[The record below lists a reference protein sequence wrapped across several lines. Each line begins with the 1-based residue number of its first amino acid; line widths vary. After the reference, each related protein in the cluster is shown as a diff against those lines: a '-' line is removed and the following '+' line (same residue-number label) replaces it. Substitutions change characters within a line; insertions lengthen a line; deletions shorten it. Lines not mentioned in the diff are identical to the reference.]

1 MNCDLTVTRPA
12 LFRRQPPAGSLA
24 RRTACLWLLAASV
37 GGASAPTAWAA
48 DPAPLKVVASFSVI
62 ADMVREVG
70 GPWVEVHS
78 LVPPGAD
85 AHVFSPT
92 PVDAQRLAQA
102 DLFVVNGLGYEGWI
116 DRLVKTT
123 GYRGPVVVLSQGIQ
137 PRRVGG
143 QADPHAWHS
152 LAHARSYADTL
163 RAALSSAR
171 PAQASAFAARAGDFQ
186 ARLARLERDATA
198 RFAALPA
205 QRRQVITGHDAFGY
219 LAQAY
224 GLRFIAPRGLSS
236 DAEPSAGAI
245 AQLVRQIRELGGATL
260 LAETVGDP
268 RLLQRI
274 ARESGARVGGR
285 LYAESLSPP
294 GGEADTYL
302 RMSQHNIDT
311 LLQAL
316 ADPAPA
322 ARP

>member
-1 MNCDLTVTRPA
+1 MRPS
-12 LFRRQPPAGSLA
+12 LFHGRPTPHRPS
-24 RRTACLWLLAASV
+24 RRTTCQWLLA
-37 GGASAPTAWAA
+37 TAVLATGWPAARAA
-48 DPAPLKVVASFSVI
+48 DPAPLKVVASFSI
-62 ADMVREVG
+62 LADMAREIG
-70 GPWVEVHS
+70 GPLVEVHS
-78 LVPPGAD
+78 LVPAGAD

-92 PVDAQRLAQA
+92 PADAQRLAQA

-116 DRLVKTT
+116 ERLVKTT
-123 GYRGPVVVLSQGIQ
+123 GYRGPVVVLSRGIQ

-152 LAHARSYADTL
+152 LAHARSYANTL
-163 RAALSSAR
+163 RAALASAR
-171 PAQASAFAARAGDFQ
+171 PAQASAFEARAADFQ
-186 ARLARLERDATA
+186 ARLSRLEREASA

-285 LYAESLSPP
+285 LYAETLSPP

-316 ADPAPA
+316 ADPAPT